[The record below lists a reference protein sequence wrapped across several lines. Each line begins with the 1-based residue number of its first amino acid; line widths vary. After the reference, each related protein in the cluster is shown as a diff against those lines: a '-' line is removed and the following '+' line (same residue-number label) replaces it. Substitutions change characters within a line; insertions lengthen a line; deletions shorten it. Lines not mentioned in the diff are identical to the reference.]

1 MNHLAIMKKDW
12 YFIKKI
18 LSGQK
23 TIESRWYKSKHAP
36 WGKIKRGEIVYFK
49 NSGEPIIAKAKI
61 SKIIEFKELTPKKVK
76 EILNK
81 YWKKL
86 GITKDEYDSFYRIF
100 KDKKYC
106 VLIFLE
112 NPEKVKP
119 FNINKKGFGAMA
131 SWLCVE
137 DLKKIKI

>member
-1 MNHLAIMKKDW
+1 MKKDW

-23 TIESRWYKSKHAP
+23 TIESRWYKSKYSP

-86 GITKDEYDSFYRIF
+86 GITKDEYASFYRIF